1 MQFQVGEDMLDT
13 RLDKYLVIFGEALH
27 LSRER
32 LQQLIRDGHVVV
44 NGKVISKP
52 SHHLHEGDTVAL
64 DIPEAIPL
72 VLNPEDLNLPIV
84 FEDEHLLVVDKPKG
98 MLTHPHGQ
106 IQTGTL
112 VNALLFHC
120 QDRLSSINGVIRPG
134 IVHRLDRE
142 TSGLLMV
149 AKTDQAHASLSEQIK
164 TKTARREYRAI
175 AQGILPNPTGVIDA
189 PIGRNPKHRDK
200 MTIDPSGRNAVTHW
214 TVVETLSDKFSW
226 LALALETGRT
236 HQIRVHLAHIGHPIF
251 GDPLYGS
258 GVDKILKIT
267 PPDYPG
273 QCLQAFRLQ
282 FAHPVTNAPLRFELP
297 PPTGFLAV
305 WQGLTSFVYNG

>member
-1 MQFQVGEDMLDT
+1 MQFQVGEDILET
-13 RLDKYLVIFGEALH
+13 RLDKYLAVVGEELH

-32 LQQLIRDGHVVV
+32 LQQLIREGHVAV
-44 NGKVISKP
+44 NGKTISKP
-52 SHHLHEGDTVAL
+52 SHTLHEGDFVAL
-64 DIPEAIPL
+64 SIPEAKPL
-72 VLNPEDLNLPIV
+72 VLQAEDLDLPIV

-164 TKTARREYRAI
+164 AKTARREYRAI
-175 AQGILPNPTGVIDA
+175 AQGVLPNSTGSIDA

-200 MTIDPSGRNAVTHW
+200 MMIDPAGRQAVTHW
-214 TVVETLSDKFSW
+214 TVVETLSDRMSW
-226 LALALETGRT
+226 LELTLETGRT

-258 GVDKILKIT
+258 GLEKIAKIT
-267 PPDYPG
+267 PKDYSG

-282 FAHPVTNAPLRFELP
+282 FSHPVTQALLKFELP
-297 PPTGFLAV
+297 PPAGFLAV
-305 WQGLTSFVYNG
+305 WESLTSFVYNG